1 MPKSMFQI
9 FVCEPAQSTRKWYT
23 LPLSLIAHGV
33 LVAALIVTPLVAT
46 DVLPTPRSML
56 AFMTTALP
64 PSPPPASL
72 SRQSPQVV
80 RRLQDQLNTTV
91 APLDAPTGIGPESG
105 IDLDLDR
112 AGGADNPGGLPEG
125 IEIVPDNQT
134 EAPPPPPLPPAPQ
147 QPIRVGGQIKAPSRL
162 KNVAPVY
169 PAIAQAA
176 RMEGDV
182 IIEATIGPD
191 GTVQNARVLRS
202 VALLDEAALEAV
214 RMWEYSPTM
223 LNGQPVPV
231 IMTVT
236 VRFRLR

>member
-9 FVCEPAQSTRKWYT
+9 FLCEPAQSTRKWYT
-23 LPLSLIAHGV
+23 LPLSLIAHVV
-33 LVAALIVTPLVAT
+33 LLAALIVAPLVAT

-64 PSPPPASL
+64 PPPASL

-80 RRLQDQLNTTV
+80 RRLQDHINTTV

-105 IDLDLDR
+105 IDLDVDR
-112 AGGADNPGGLPEG
+112 GVGTDNLSGLPEG
-125 IEIVPDNQT
+125 IEFMPNNQI

-202 VALLDEAALEAV
+202 VALLDEAALDAV